1 MVECVPN
8 YSEGRDKAKVER
20 IVAAIKEYPV
30 EVIDVEMNYDHNRS
44 VITVVGDGNSVSEA
58 IFSSIKK
65 AAEIIDLNTHRG
77 EHPRFG
83 ATDVVPFVP
92 LLGTPMEYCV
102 DLAVGL
108 AKRVGEELNIPVYLY
123 GKAARSPERRELPD
137 IRNEKFQYEQLK
149 ESIGSD
155 AKYLPDFGPKV
166 VGPAGATIIG
176 AREFLIA
183 FNVDVKPENLKLA
196 KDIAKRTRERGGV
209 LKNVRALGFDLKE
222 TNEAQVSMNLVNY
235 KETPLPQV
243 FEFVKGEAEARGLQV
258 SRSELV
264 GLIPLEAMEEV
275 YRFYLRNRDFSID
288 QVIEKR
294 LLDIYRRESLTSY
307 LSELASDKP
316 APGGGSASGIV
327 GAFGAALISMVAGL
341 TIGKKGYEESTDIMR
356 NAKER
361 AENVMWKLY
370 RQAELDT
377 KSYNELSAALQMPKG
392 TEEEKAVRA
401 RTIQEKLKIATEI
414 PYETGRLAASLFDL
428 VPVMLQKGN
437 KNAISDIYCAGLFLY
452 SSVMG
457 SMQNVKINISL
468 IKDTNVVQ
476 DYRAKM
482 EYLVNSS
489 QSMIGE
495 LMKNMWK

>member
-341 TIGKKGYEESTDIMR
+341 TIGKKGYEE
-356 NAKER
+356 
-361 AENVMWKLY
+361 
-370 RQAELDT
+370 
-377 KSYNELSAALQMPKG
+377 
-392 TEEEKAVRA
+392 
-401 RTIQEKLKIATEI
+401 
-414 PYETGRLAASLFDL
+414 
-428 VPVMLQKGN
+428 
-437 KNAISDIYCAGLFLY
+437 
-452 SSVMG
+452 
-457 SMQNVKINISL
+457 
-468 IKDTNVVQ
+468 
-476 DYRAKM
+476 
-482 EYLVNSS
+482 
-489 QSMIGE
+489 
-495 LMKNMWK
+495 